1 MVDAVEYKLTPR
13 PAPNTSLIASSHF
26 PLTHAHVAFAIAQH
40 RVAMADSRLEEQ
52 LEALEN
58 LPFSISRLLT
68 EMRSIDAR
76 ADALQKEIAALERS
90 VLRNGKARSGSRYVA
105 GMASRTPCPAAS
117 PPPSSRVCAAQGS
130 CWRRVRGALRFAAC
144 NRGETRGPP
153 GSPGREG
160 RDHAAGQSS
169 DERACS
175 GA

>member
-1 MVDAVEYKLTPR
+1 MGAKFCTRSESKQHGGFPSF
-13 PAPNTSLIASSHF
+13 SLIASSHF

-117 PPPSSRVCAAQGS
+117 PPPPSSRVLCCPGELLEEGTRS
-130 CWRRVRGALRFAAC
+130 TTLRC
-144 NRGETRGPP
+144 M
-153 GSPGREG
+153 
-160 RDHAAGQSS
+160 QS
-169 DERACS
+169 R
-175 GA
+175 